1 VTRLRLAFLL
11 AVLSTV
17 NVPGQD
23 LDFQAAE
30 RKIVRLPPAA
40 FPVLPKSVVRELQRR
55 GCTIPQE
62 VYSKKEA
69 YSKTL
74 NTVISGE
81 FARRGQ
87 RDWAVLCSI
96 EGASSI
102 LVFWNGSATNPAVL
116 ARAEDVNYL
125 QSGANEKILF
135 SRSISAAGS
144 DFILK
149 HYQAHG
155 GPKPPRID
163 HQGID
168 DAFLEKASVTPYFFE
183 GKWLQL
189 AWSD

>member
-1 VTRLRLAFLL
+1 
-11 AVLSTV
+11 
-17 NVPGQD
+17 
-23 LDFQAAE
+23 
-30 RKIVRLPPAA
+30 
-40 FPVLPKSVVRELQRR
+40 
-55 GCTIPQE
+55 
-62 VYSKKEA
+62 
-69 YSKTL
+69 
-74 NTVISGE
+74 
-81 FARRGQ
+81 
-87 RDWAVLCSI
+87 
-96 EGASSI
+96 
-102 LVFWNGSATNPAVL
+102 VFWNGSATNPAVL
-116 ARAEDVNYL
+116 ARSEDVNYL
-125 QSGANEKILF
+125 QSGANEKILV